1 MWSCSGYSKWF
12 EDWAR
17 PSNGF
22 VQGVQFLDVVMI
34 NVQNPIVIDQNY
46 CPHNINCPAQVSGV
60 KRDKTLENV
69 SLTCRNQEVQS
80 HCANAIGKIVGTV
93 QPNSC
98 L

>member
-1 MWSCSGYSKWF
+1 MGYSKWF

-46 CPHNINCPAQVSGV
+46 CPHNINCPAQRTYLMRAGV
-60 KRDKTLENV
+60 LRVL
-69 SLTCRNQEVQS
+69 SR
-80 HCANAIGKIVGTV
+80 
-93 QPNSC
+93 SC
-98 L
+98 STRIAACYGLDEFRSYLLKEDGSRWFKHVF